1 MFRTLL
7 LRREII
13 LANVVVNDLG
23 ITIFVQTECI
33 IMALR
38 AYFAKHPKSEANSV
52 DCTVLN
58 RYRVCGQFAE
68 RFFFFTK

>member
-1 MFRTLL
+1 MLRALL

-23 ITIFVQTECI
+23 ISIFVQTEYI

-38 AYFAKHPKSEANSV
+38 AYFAKYPKFEPNSV
-52 DCTVLN
+52 DCTVLK
-58 RYRVCGQFAE
+58 RYRVCGHFAE
-68 RFFFFTK
+68 